1 MMKNTIYILSLVI
14 ITISLVSCKKEKKT
28 NKFDGYTINGIV
40 KGVDN
45 VFIKLV
51 ETGSIDEVKKKVID
65 STKIVNGQFS
75 FKGKVAYVDMIS
87 LVIDSKYQG
96 RFMLEN
102 SPIAIKIDI
111 TALEGRNTYFTPKV
125 SGSKSHDLFAATEK
139 KGKTIMEEEKY
150 KPLEEIRELYAKAQ
164 KSDNKDDLIKAQDK
178 QKELTSL
185 NQDRMDRYQ
194 KNKFDFVRNNPDSP
208 VTPYVLGFQYSEGRM
223 TKTELKEFYNL
234 FKGDAKKTDF
244 YKNHIT
250 KVYKDNFENL
260 GVGNTAPDFT
270 LNTVDGK
277 PFTLSH
283 LDSKYTLVDFWA
295 SWCVPCRESF
305 PHLKELRTKYQA
317 NGFKIVGIGTADLEN
332 KWRKA
337 IEKDQTPWIH
347 VFDASEKRAY
357 GSVAKKYG
365 VPHLPTT
372 FLIDENQTILL
383 RNPTKE
389 EIDTKLKE
397 VFGF

>member
-1 MMKNTIYILSLVI
+1 MKKTIYKLLSVVI
-14 ITISLVSCKKEKKT
+14 IAVSLMSCKQEKKT
-28 NKFDGYTINGIV
+28 DKFDGYTIDGSV
-40 KGVDN
+40 KGIDN

-51 ETGSIDEVKKKVID
+51 ETGSIDEVNKNVID
-65 STKIVNGQFS
+65 STKIINGAFS
-75 FKGKVAYVDMIS
+75 FKGKAASVDMVN

-102 SPIAIKIDI
+102 SPIDIEIDV
-111 TALEGRNTYFTPKV
+111 TQLEGRNTSFIPKV
-125 SGSKSHDLFAATEK
+125 SGSKSHDLFAAIED

-150 KPLEEIRELYAKAQ
+150 KPLEEIRELFAKAQ

-178 QKELTSL
+178 QKELAALS
-185 NQDRMDRYQ
+185 QDRMDRYK
-194 KNKFDFVRNNPDSP
+194 KNKIDFVRNNPNSP
-208 VTPYVLGFQYSEGRM
+208 VAVYILGFQYSEGRM

-234 FKGDAKKTDF
+234 FKGDAKNTDF

-260 GVGNTAPDFT
+260 GIGNMVPDFT

-283 LDSKYTLVDFWA
+283 VESKYTLVDFWA
-295 SWCVPCRESF
+295 SWCVPCRKSF
-305 PHLKELRTKYQA
+305 PHLKELRTKYQTK
-317 NGFKIVGIGTADLEN
+317 GFKIVGIGTADEED

-337 IEKDQTPWIH
+337 IKEDQTPWIH
-347 VFDASEKRAY
+347 VFDTNEKRAY
-357 GSVAKKYG
+357 GQVAKKYG

-372 FLIDENQTILL
+372 FLIDKNQTIVL

-389 EIDTKLKE
+389 ELDTKLKDI
-397 VFGF
+397 FGF